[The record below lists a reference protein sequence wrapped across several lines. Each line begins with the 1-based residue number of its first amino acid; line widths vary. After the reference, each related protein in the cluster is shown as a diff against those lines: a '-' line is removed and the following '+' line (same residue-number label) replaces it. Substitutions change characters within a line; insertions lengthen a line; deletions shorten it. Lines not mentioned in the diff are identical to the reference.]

1 MNTSS
6 KIDFTKTTDRVLNS
20 EGKLLKMGYT
30 TGACATAAAKAALLA
45 LLSPEEKTR
54 LLGEGIEI
62 VNTEGTSLI
71 LPIAGITIHNQ
82 DYCSCT
88 IIKDSGDDYDVTN
101 GIEIVADVRLTEK
114 FNTIQIEGGHG
125 VGRVTKAGLQ
135 CPVGSAAINPTPL
148 QMLKENLAPIKPNA
162 LGIEVLIHVPQGVEI
177 SKKTFNERLGV
188 QGGISII
195 GTTGIVKPMS
205 EDAFMASIHA
215 ELKQKYTLCPE
226 QLVLV
231 PGKHGENFCFN
242 VLQNHNMNLKRDQI
256 VQMSNFVGFSIQ
268 SAVSLGFKKILIVG
282 HVGKLVK
289 IAGGIFNTHSKV
301 ADAKSEIICA
311 QLALDGAPLELI
323 KACFD
328 ANTTD
333 EISDMLF
340 ETPYFKSFQTL
351 TQRAKTKCEVY
362 IHGEAQIQI
371 IMYDMKNRVLGDTN
385 D

>member
-1 MNTSS
+1 MNTPS

-30 TGACATAAAKAALLA
+30 TGACATAAAKAALLVM
-45 LLSPEEKTR
+45 LSPEEKTR
-54 LLGEGIEI
+54 LLLEGVEI
-62 VNTEGTSLI
+62 FNTEGTSLT
-71 LPIAGITIHNQ
+71 LPVSDITLHEK
-82 DYCSCT
+82 DYCSCSV
-88 IIKDSGDDYDVTN
+88 IKDSGDDYDVTN
-101 GIEIVADVRLTEK
+101 GLEIVADVKLTTA
-114 FNTIQIEGGHG
+114 FNAIQIEGGHG
-125 VGRVTKAGLQ
+125 VGRVTKAGLR
-135 CPVGSAAINPTPL
+135 CPLGSAAINPTPL
-148 QMLKENLAPIKPNA
+148 QMLKENLSSIKPIA
-162 LGIEVLIHVPQGVEI
+162 LGIEVLIRVPKGVEI
-177 SKKTFNERLGV
+177 SRKTFNERLGV

-195 GTTGIVKPMS
+195 GTTGIVRPMS
-205 EDAFMASIHA
+205 EDAFMASIYA

-242 VLQNHNMNLKRDQI
+242 VLQNSRMNFNQDQI

-268 SAVSLGFKKILIVG
+268 SAASLGFKKILIVG
-282 HVGKLVK
+282 HVGKLIK

-301 ADAKSEIICA
+301 ADAKSEIICT

-323 KACFD
+323 RACFD

-333 EISDMLF
+333 EISDLLF